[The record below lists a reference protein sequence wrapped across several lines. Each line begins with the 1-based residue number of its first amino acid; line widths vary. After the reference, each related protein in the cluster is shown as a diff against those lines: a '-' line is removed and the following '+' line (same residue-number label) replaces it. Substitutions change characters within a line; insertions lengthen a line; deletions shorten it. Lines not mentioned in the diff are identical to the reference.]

1 MERIMDQQS
10 FDKLVGDVSKHF
22 ATPEAL
28 LAEEA
33 LTRDQK
39 LELLRQWEYDLHL
52 LQVATEENMT
62 GDAPPG
68 TNAEKI
74 RQVHAAAEKL
84 GAELDTEGSG
94 AAKTGAVI
102 KEEKSKKVSSA
113 H

>member
-1 MERIMDQQS
+1 MDQQS
-10 FDKLVGDVSKHF
+10 FDKLVVDVATHF

-28 LAEEA
+28 LAEGD

-39 LELLRQWEYDLHL
+39 LALLRQWEYDLHL

-62 GDAPPG
+62 GDTPQGA
-68 TNAEKI
+68 NAETI
-74 RQVHAAAEKL
+74 RKVHAAAEKL
-84 GAELDTEGSG
+84 GAELDTEGGG

-102 KEEKSKKVSSA
+102 KEEKPKKVSSG

>member
-1 MERIMDQQS
+1 MDQQS

-28 LAEEA
+28 LAEES

-39 LELLRQWEYDLHL
+39 VALLRQWEYDLHL

-62 GDAPPG
+62 GDAPQG
-68 TNAEKI
+68 ANSEKI
-74 RQVHAAAEKL
+74 RQVHAAAEQL
-84 GAELDTEGSG
+84 GAELDSEGSG
-94 AAKTGAVI
+94 AAKTGGAVI
-102 KEEKSKKVSSA
+102 KEEKPKKASST